1 MDVIRLLPDSVANQI
16 AAGEVILRPASVIK
30 ELVENAADAG
40 ASEIKIFIKDAGKTL
55 IQVID
60 NGNGMSETDARMA
73 FERHATSKIKN
84 AEDLYSLRTM
94 GFRGEALPSICA
106 ISQLELRTR
115 TADAQMGT
123 RLVINGSQVECQ
135 EPCMCDKGT
144 VISVR
149 NLFFNIPVRR
159 KFLKS
164 DAGELGHI
172 MREFE
177 RMALVNNNL
186 RISIDTGSRSME
198 LRPGSML
205 QRINDIWKNNL
216 NMQLIPIDVDTDIV
230 KIKGYV
236 SRPEY
241 ARRRNALW
249 HLVANGRHINH
260 LKMHK
265 VICGCYENLIAA
277 DTQPCYFVK
286 LDVPPAE
293 IDINIH
299 PSKNEVNLEREK
311 EILSILGASIKAALG
326 KFAAT
331 PQIDFETDLVPVQP
345 AGPEEPENPSIQV
358 PPDYNPFAIDYGPA
372 TAGPFTGTAGGGAP
386 EFTGGSTPPSS
397 HYRGRSSE
405 TRSWDTLYNRFM
417 NRETENTNKLTQTES
432 VLPATDTPA
441 GIRGKECFQYA
452 EKYIVTPGGGGIMVI
467 DQHRAHLKILYE
479 KCLRDIARMEVT
491 SQRILFPEFI
501 ELDMEQQNA
510 LAKVSAELTQIGFA
524 LEYESDS
531 RWSIAAVPSMIS
543 RGDAREVVL
552 RILDSVREES
562 PDYGVDSNPIDDMMQ
577 RMALVIARS
586 AAITRGR
593 RLSGQEMENLVGQ
606 LLMLPDP
613 SLTPSGKLIFTTL
626 DEDRLKSMLG

>member
-40 ASEIKIFIKDAGKTL
+40 ATDIKIFVKDAGKTL

-60 NGNGMSETDARMA
+60 NGKGMSETDARMA
-73 FERHATSKIKN
+73 FERHATSKIQK

-106 ISQLELRTR
+106 ISQLEMRTK
-115 TADAQMGT
+115 TADSQMGT
-123 RLVINGSQVECQ
+123 RLIINGSQVESQ
-135 EPCMCDKGT
+135 EPCVCDKGT

-149 NLFFNIPVRR
+149 NLFYNIPVRR

-177 RMALVNNNL
+177 RMALVNNQL
-186 RISIDTGSRSME
+186 RISIDTGSRNIE

-216 NMQLIPIDVDTDIV
+216 NMQLIPVDVDTDIV
-230 KIKGYV
+230 KIKGYI
-236 SRPEY
+236 SRPEF

-249 HLVANGRHINH
+249 HLIANGRHINH

-265 VICGCYENLIAA
+265 VITGCYENLIAS
-277 DTQPCYFVK
+277 DTQPCYFIK
-286 LDVPPAE
+286 LEVDPAE

-311 EILSILGASIKAALG
+311 EILSILGASVKAALG
-326 KFAAT
+326 KFATA
-331 PQIDFETDLVPVQP
+331 PQIDFDTDLVPVQP
-345 AGPEEPENPSIQV
+345 AGQGQPENPSIQV
-358 PPDYNPFAIDYGPA
+358 PYDYNPFAIGNDQPSPMHNA
-372 TAGPFTGTAGGGAP
+372 KCKMQNRTSSGGG
-386 EFTGGSTPPSS
+386 SVKN
-397 HYRGRSSE
+397 
-405 TRSWDTLYNRFM
+405 WDTLYTRFM
-417 NRETENTNKLTQTES
+417 NQQEATAGSHQPVEG
-432 VLPATDTPA
+432 VLPVEEDTA
-441 GIRGKECFQYA
+441 SRTKECFQYA
-452 EKYIVTPGGGGIMVI
+452 EKYIVTTSRHGVMII

-479 KCLRDIARMEVT
+479 ECLREVERMEVT
-491 SQRILFPEFI
+491 SQRVLFPEAI
-501 ELDMEQQNA
+501 ELDMDQQNA
-510 LAKVSAELTQIGFA
+510 LARVGEELNAIGFA
-524 LEYESDS
+524 LEYEEYN
-531 RWSIAAVPSMIS
+531 RWSIAAVPTMIS

-552 RILDSVREES
+552 RILESVREES
-562 PDYGVDSNPIDDMMQ
+562 DDYGVDGNPVADVMQ
-577 RMALVIARS
+577 RMALVMARS

-593 RLSGQEMENLVGQ
+593 KLSDTEMENLVGK
-606 LLMLPDP
+606 LLSLPDP
-613 SLTPSGKLIFTTL
+613 SLTPSGKRIFTLL
-626 DEDRLKSMLG
+626 DEDRIKTLLS

>member
-1 MDVIRLLPDSVANQI
+1 MDIIRLLPDSVANQI

-40 ASEIKIFIKDAGKTL
+40 ATDIRIYIKDAGKTL

-60 NGNGMSETDARMA
+60 NGRGMSETDARMA
-73 FERHATSKIKN
+73 FERHATSKIKT

-115 TADAQMGT
+115 TKDSQMGT
-123 RLVINGSQVECQ
+123 RLVINGSRVESQ
-135 EPCMCDKGT
+135 EPCMCEAGT

-149 NLFFNIPVRR
+149 NLFYNIPVRR

-186 RISIDTGSRSME
+186 RISIDTGARSIE

-216 NMQLIPIDVDTDIV
+216 NMQLIPVDVDTDIV
-230 KIKGYV
+230 KIKGYI

-249 HLVANGRHINH
+249 HLIANGRHINH

-265 VICGCYENLIAA
+265 VITGCYEHLIAS
-277 DTQPCYFVK
+277 DTQPCYFIK
-286 LDVPPAE
+286 LEVDPTE

-311 EILSILGASIKAALG
+311 EILSILGASVKAALG
-326 KFAAT
+326 KFAAA

-345 AGPEEPENPSIQV
+345 AGSEAPENPTIPV
-358 PPDYNPFAIDYGPA
+358 PPDYNPFAINYGTKQNSEESNRQSSVSGRA
-372 TAGPFTGTAGGGAP
+372 TTSKNW
-386 EFTGGSTPPSS
+386 E
-397 HYRGRSSE
+397 
-405 TRSWDTLYNRFM
+405 TLYTRFM
-417 NRETENTNKLTQTES
+417 NKQEENATSGQIVDG
-432 VLPATDTPA
+432 VLPVEESDTYL
-441 GIRGKECFQYA
+441 RGKDCFQYA
-452 EKYIVTPGGGGIMVI
+452 EKYIVTTSRHGILII

-479 KCLRDIARMEVT
+479 ECLRDVQRMEVT
-491 SQRILFPEFI
+491 SQRVLFPETI
-501 ELDMEQQNA
+501 RLDMEQQNA
-510 LAKVSAELTQIGFA
+510 LARVNSELTSIGFI
-524 LEYESDS
+524 LEYEEEDK
-531 RWSIAAVPSMIS
+531 WSISAMPTMIS
-543 RGDAREVVL
+543 QSNAREVVL
-552 RILDSVREES
+552 RILESVREES
-562 PDYGVDSNPIDDMMQ
+562 PEYGVDGNPVGDILQ
-577 RMALVIARS
+577 RMALVMARS

-593 RLSGQEMENLVGQ
+593 KLSETEMENLVGK
-606 LLMLPDP
+606 LLSLPDP
-613 SLTPSGKLIFTTL
+613 SLTPAGKQIFTILNEDKLHSLL
-626 DEDRLKSMLG
+626 D

>member
-40 ASEIKIFIKDAGKTL
+40 ASDIRIYVKDAGKTL

-60 NGNGMSETDARMA
+60 NGRGMSETDARMA
-73 FERHATSKIKN
+73 FERHATSKIKS

-106 ISQLELRTR
+106 ISQLEIRTR
-115 TADAQMGT
+115 TADSQMGT

-135 EPCMCDKGT
+135 EPCVCEKGT

-149 NLFFNIPVRR
+149 NIFYNIPARR

-177 RMALVNNNL
+177 RMALVNNQL
-186 RISIDTGSRSME
+186 RISIDTGNRSVE
-198 LRPGSML
+198 LRPGCML
-205 QRINDIWKNNL
+205 QRISDIWKNNL
-216 NMQLIPIDVDTDIV
+216 NMQLIPVDVDTDIV

-236 SRPEY
+236 SRPEF

-249 HLVANGRHINH
+249 HLIANGRHINH

-265 VICGCYENLIAA
+265 VITGCYDNLIAA
-277 DTQPCYFVK
+277 DTQPCYFMK
-286 LDVPPAE
+286 LEVDPSE

-311 EILSILGASIKAALG
+311 EILSIMGASVKAALG

-331 PQIDFETDLVPVQP
+331 PQIDFDTDLVPVQP
-345 AGPEEPENPSIQV
+345 SGPDSTEDPAIHVPS
-358 PPDYNPFAIDYGPA
+358 DYNPFAIGSESDLR
-372 TAGPFTGTAGGGAP
+372 TFGTS
-386 EFTGGSTPPSS
+386 FKQN
-397 HYRGRSSE
+397 RNVKN
-405 TRSWDTLYNRFM
+405 WDTLYTRFM
-417 NRETENTNKLTQTES
+417 NRQGDDIMQREQAEP
-432 VLPATDTPA
+432 VLPVADDWQQP
-441 GIRGKECFQYA
+441 RGKDCFQYA
-452 EKYIVTPGGGGIMVI
+452 EKYIVTTTRGGIMVI

-479 KCLRDIARMEVT
+479 ECLRNVERMEAT
-491 SQRILFPEFI
+491 SQRVLFPEAI
-501 ELDMEQQNA
+501 TLDAERQNA
-510 LAKVSAELTQIGFA
+510 LAKVSAELSSIGFV
-524 LEYESDS
+524 LEHEEGGN
-531 RWSIAAVPSMIS
+531 WSIAAVPSIVGQ
-543 RGDAREVVL
+543 GDAREVVL
-552 RILDSVREES
+552 RILDSVMEDS
-562 PDYGVDSNPIDDMMQ
+562 ADYGVGANPVTDIMQ
-577 RMALVIARS
+577 RMALVMARS

-593 RLSGQEMENLVGQ
+593 KLSETEMESMVGQ
-606 LLMLPDP
+606 LLSLPDP
-613 SLTPSGKLIFTTL
+613 SLTPTGKLIFTIL
-626 DEDRLKSMLG
+626 DEEKLRSTLG